1 MVAVQLLGCFGVVS
15 TVYRVF
21 WVAVVGY
28 CAVAGVFWLAARG
41 FWVVLTD

>member
-28 CAVAGVFWLAARG
+28 CAVAVLVGCKRVLGG
-41 FWVVLTD
+41 FD